1 MPVDGKEPAPAL
13 SSLQCSRKQKQSG
26 KDSGLVTFPQGCVP
40 GENPG
45 LFWWPHLTLPW
56 ADGREEVLREREDTE
71 IQVEINLEANLTQEY
86 L

>member
-1 MPVDGKEPAPAL
+1 M
-13 SSLQCSRKQKQSG
+13 
-26 KDSGLVTFPQGCVP
+26 
-40 GENPG
+40 
-45 LFWWPHLTLPW
+45 PW